1 MTTKQQNSYEPE
13 YNSEGDRNHKK
24 KDSNNLNIG
33 ISIIIGIVLLAII
46 IPIAIYIGFFG
57 VIIIVGTIG
66 MCLKEVFK

>member
-1 MTTKQQNSYEPE
+1 MTTKQQNSYDPE

-46 IPIAIYIGFFG
+46 SIAFYIGFFG
-57 VIIIVGTIG
+57 VIIIVGAIG